1 MDSPKNL
8 DQLRDRLLP
17 GLYGRCPDGCLDY
30 IVTDSGLVLAEI
42 KAVRLMISKE
52 EFESGNWKEPYLARF
67 RELGK

>member
-8 DQLRDRLLP
+8 DQLRDKLLP
-17 GLYGRCPDGCLDY
+17 GLYGTHPEGCLDY
-30 IVTDSGLVLAEI
+30 IVTDSGLVLAEVKAI
-42 KAVRLMISKE
+42 KLMVSKE